1 MARRRL
7 PGLLWY
13 LRSERARRSAADPG
27 KPARF
32 RLVRADGRP
41 VASAVT
47 MRFYDAAGAQVHEC
61 RRPADGRGDVDVVL
75 PARGTSVLVD
85 WSDAR

>member
-13 LRSERARRSAADPG
+13 LRSERARRSSADAG
-27 KPARF
+27 EPARF

-41 VASAVT
+41 VAPAVT
-47 MRFYDAAGAQVHEC
+47 LRFYDAAGAQVHEC
-61 RRPADGRGDVDVVL
+61 RRPANARGDVEVVL
-75 PARGTSVLVD
+75 PDAGTSVLLD
-85 WSDAR
+85 WAGA